1 MKTAH
6 FIIVLMLIHLSIAAQ
21 NIQGLIVNEIGA
33 PLHGANVYVP
43 SLLMG
48 TSTNSEGKFI
58 LNLPSHGNYQLEIS
72 FIGYHKKRIESAT
85 GHEVPVQ
92 IQLSPSPYAGEEVI
106 VKAFRAGSS
115 TPVSASIIGREYI
128 SGQNLGKDLPM
139 LLSRIPSLVA
149 SSDAGHGIGYSTFRI
164 RGTDMN
170 RINITM
176 DGVPLN
182 DAESHG
188 VWFVNMPD
196 FATSIENIQVQRG
209 VGTSGN
215 GAAAFGASV
224 NFLSKRTDPEAYGE
238 INSSFGSYN
247 TFRNSIQV
255 GSGTIKDKFNVQIR
269 LSDIKTDGYIER
281 AGSDLSA
288 AQISSSWVSGKD
300 LLKFNLLTGKEKT
313 YQAWDGV
320 PYELLSINRRYNGM
334 GKYTDESGITRYYDN
349 ETDNYQQDHYH
360 LHYTRRLKQNMHL
373 NTSLHYTHGEGYYE
387 QYKENQDFAGY
398 GLDYPFVNGSL
409 ITETDLIRQKWLK
422 NDFYGAIASLNYR
435 TGKAEWNTGAGVN
448 KYHGRHYGK
457 IIWSRFAGDQEKNN
471 EWYRNKGLKLEWNAF
486 TKLNLEVKEGLFLFG
501 DMQIRSIQYS
511 IKGMD
516 DDLRDITQEHSFLFL
531 NPKTGLSWHPGKR
544 ERLYF
549 SFSIANREPN
559 RDNFVDADPEKPYPK
574 PEKLMDY
581 ELGYSYTGEK
591 FNTSVNVYYMDYVN
605 QLVLTGEINDVGA
618 PVMTNVK
625 DSYRA
630 GLELQAGLK
639 PLQRISLDAVLGLSA
654 NIIREFEWFADNWS
668 YWDDPEN
675 EPYQY
680 SGTLRKTP
688 IAFSP
693 PLVLT
698 TQAEWIAGRGTYI
711 RIIPRYVA
719 SQFIDNTGSDDR
731 KLEGWSTTDLILE
744 QKFKSKTFT
753 DLKAIIQLANIFN
766 AKYESNAWMYRYY
779 EEGIEKQLN
788 GFFPQAGFHF
798 MAGLMLR
805 F

>member
-1 MKTAH
+1 
-6 FIIVLMLIHLSIAAQ
+6 
-21 NIQGLIVNEIGA
+21 
-33 PLHGANVYVP
+33 
-43 SLLMG
+43 
-48 TSTNSEGKFI
+48 
-58 LNLPSHGNYQLEIS
+58 
-72 FIGYHKKRIESAT
+72 
-85 GHEVPVQ
+85 
-92 IQLSPSPYAGEEVI
+92 
-106 VKAFRAGSS
+106 
-115 TPVSASIIGREYI
+115 VSASIIGREYI

-409 ITETDLIRQKWLK
+409 ITETDLIRQ
-422 NDFYGAIASLNYR
+422 
-435 TGKAEWNTGAGVN
+435 
-448 KYHGRHYGK
+448 
-457 IIWSRFAGDQEKNN
+457 
-471 EWYRNKGLKLEWNAF
+471 
-486 TKLNLEVKEGLFLFG
+486 
-501 DMQIRSIQYS
+501 
-511 IKGMD
+511 
-516 DDLRDITQEHSFLFL
+516 
-531 NPKTGLSWHPGKR
+531 
-544 ERLYF
+544 
-549 SFSIANREPN
+549 
-559 RDNFVDADPEKPYPK
+559 
-574 PEKLMDY
+574 
-581 ELGYSYTGEK
+581 
-591 FNTSVNVYYMDYVN
+591 
-605 QLVLTGEINDVGA
+605 
-618 PVMTNVK
+618 
-625 DSYRA
+625 
-630 GLELQAGLK
+630 
-639 PLQRISLDAVLGLSA
+639 
-654 NIIREFEWFADNWS
+654 
-668 YWDDPEN
+668 
-675 EPYQY
+675 
-680 SGTLRKTP
+680 
-688 IAFSP
+688 
-693 PLVLT
+693 
-698 TQAEWIAGRGTYI
+698 
-711 RIIPRYVA
+711 
-719 SQFIDNTGSDDR
+719 
-731 KLEGWSTTDLILE
+731 
-744 QKFKSKTFT
+744 
-753 DLKAIIQLANIFN
+753 
-766 AKYESNAWMYRYY
+766 
-779 EEGIEKQLN
+779 
-788 GFFPQAGFHF
+788 
-798 MAGLMLR
+798 
-805 F
+805 